1 MFAKHGVKAL
11 LVTEKYIPVVSVIF
25 PAGWSSAVLMLVG
38 VIDVTIACLLLVRN
52 RPWVLLYAGIYPFA
66 PLILSYIA
74 TGELEL
80 IGKIIIQLVAILA
93 LSTAP
98 AEVSFF
104 HKLKQHEAYTAKRN
118 TILGSLILLGP
129 SAVVSIVY
137 VLPDSMDFGILVSF
151 LMFLSFFAAVGLASM
166 FVKQDTT
173 DDYLVAGRGM
183 HPALAALS
191 AVSTWN
197 SGYMF
202 IGFIGFIYLM
212 GYSAIWIGIISTIG
226 QLVAW
231 AWLYKFIQKE
241 GNERGLRSLSSL
253 VADKAGAPE
262 AKLAA
267 VLSVFFLA
275 IYAAAQLTA
284 GGKALFV
291 MLNWPELVGILIG
304 FVLVVA
310 YCYAGGI
317 RASIWTDAAQS
328 CVMIIGSVILCWVAL
343 GNVGGFSGM
352 HEELESQSA
361 TLVNFL
367 PTDISLGISLYFLAF
382 FLGGLGVAGQP
393 QVVSRVMTLK
403 SDKDRKQAMVWFFV
417 WQTPFIALM
426 FIVGLASRVLF
437 TDGDFD
443 AELGLPTLAMDTL
456 PALGVGM
463 ILASIFAA
471 TMSTA
476 DSQVLACTAA
486 ITDDIEPKWRE
497 DHKTTKKVTLFVAA
511 AATLISI
518 AGLYIPG
525 GDSVFT
531 LVVLA
536 VYGLGGIFVPLLI
549 IRWMG
554 YKPDSF
560 HSITMMISAFV
571 GVIVWTVIGLGD
583 DVFPSV
589 PGVGAAFTAHIVMC
603 FVRGQSS
610 SNPFGR
616 FEITKDQRQR
626 FATVGV
632 VALCFIGIAEAA
644 YAIYA
649 PDSADDSNA
658 VAMYQIDGNFSFL
671 EIGSGTEII
680 TDTAQIMASTDGVD
694 ITALNVVGFE
704 ITTSHIDNEQPCN
717 FLATTEE
724 DEVGYE
730 GGIGDSIV
738 TDSGTQQN
746 LVSEAYFINSTIVG
760 ERTTSSKAS
769 IASLLDGG
777 EMGLGTYDFTIS
789 VVVNSGG
796 SAICQN
802 DDSDESVDWTISLIT
817 LEYTL
822 TEVKE

>member
-1 MFAKHGVKAL
+1 M
-11 LVTEKYIPVVSVIF
+11 
-25 PAGWSSAVLMLVG
+25 
-38 VIDVTIACLLLVRN
+38 D
-52 RPWVLLYAGIYPFA
+52 
-66 PLILSYIA
+66 
-74 TGELEL
+74 
-80 IGKIIIQLVAILA
+80 IG
-93 LSTAP
+93 
-98 AEVSFF
+98 
-104 HKLKQHEAYTAKRN
+104 
-118 TILGSLILLGP
+118 ILL
-129 SAVVSIVY
+129 
-137 VLPDSMDFGILVSF
+137 SF
-151 LMFLSFFAAVGLASM
+151 LLFLGFFAGVGLASM
-166 FVKQDTT
+166 RVKQDTT

-212 GYSAIWIGIISTIG
+212 GYSAIWIGVISTIG

-253 VADKAGAPE
+253 VSEKAGAPE

-267 VLSVFFLA
+267 VLSVFFLS

-291 MLNWPELVGILIG
+291 MLGWPELVGILIG

-328 CVMIIGSVILCWVAL
+328 CVMIVGSVILCWVAL

-352 HEELESQSA
+352 HTELESQSA

-367 PTDISLGISLYFLAF
+367 PTDISLGISLYLLAF

-403 SDKDRKQAMVWFFV
+403 SDEDRKQAMIWFFV

-443 AELGLPTLAMDTL
+443 AELGLPALAMDTL

-486 ITDDIEPKWRE
+486 ITDDIKPEWRE
-497 DHKTTKKVTLFVAA
+497 DHKTTKKVTLYVAA
-511 AATLISI
+511 AATMISI
-518 AGLYIPG
+518 GGLYVPG
-525 GDSVFT
+525 GDSVFA

-554 YKPDSF
+554 YKPDTF
-560 HSITMMISAFV
+560 HSIAMMISAFS
-571 GVIVWTVIGLGD
+571 GVIVWTFLGLGG

-589 PGVGAAFTAHIVMC
+589 PGVGSAFIAHFIMC
-603 FVRGQSS
+603 AVREDSA

-616 FEITKDQRQR
+616 FEISQERQRQ
-626 FATVGV
+626 FTTVGII
-632 VALCFIGIAEAA
+632 ALCFIGVAEGA
-644 YAIYA
+644 YAVYG
-649 PDSADDSNA
+649 PDSDENSDANRI
-658 VAMYQIDGNFSFL
+658 AMYQIDGNFTL
-671 EIGSGTEII
+671 IEIGSGTEAIS
-680 TDTAQIMASTDGVD
+680 DTAQVSASSDAVD
-694 ITALNVVGFE
+694 LSGLNVVGFHMA
-704 ITTSHIDNEQPCN
+704 TSHIDNEQPCN
-717 FLATTEE
+717 GAASTED
-724 DEVGYE
+724 DEVAYN
-730 GGIGDSIV
+730 GGIKEIQV
-738 TDSGTQQN
+738 TNSGTQQN
-746 LVSEAYFINSTIVG
+746 LESSGYWIDNDIIGSTTNG
-760 ERTTSSKAS
+760 TSSE
-769 IASLLDGG
+769 INQLLDGG
-777 EMGLGTYDFTIS
+777 DFGIGEYAFTIS
-789 VVVNSGG
+789 VTVNDGG
-796 SAICQN
+796 AELPFPPCSN
-802 DDSDESVDWTISLIT
+802 GDSDESVDWTISLIT
-817 LEYTL
+817 LDYTL
-822 TEVKE
+822 TEVKS

>member
-1 MFAKHGVKAL
+1 M
-11 LVTEKYIPVVSVIF
+11 
-25 PAGWSSAVLMLVG
+25 
-38 VIDVTIACLLLVRN
+38 D
-52 RPWVLLYAGIYPFA
+52 
-66 PLILSYIA
+66 
-74 TGELEL
+74 
-80 IGKIIIQLVAILA
+80 IG
-93 LSTAP
+93 
-98 AEVSFF
+98 
-104 HKLKQHEAYTAKRN
+104 
-118 TILGSLILLGP
+118 ILL
-129 SAVVSIVY
+129 
-137 VLPDSMDFGILVSF
+137 SF
-151 LMFLSFFAAVGLASM
+151 LLFLGFFAGVGLASM
-166 FVKQDTT
+166 RVKQDTT

-212 GYSAIWIGIISTIG
+212 GYSAIWIGVISTIG

-253 VADKAGAPE
+253 VSEKAGAPE

-267 VLSVFFLA
+267 VLSVFFLS

-291 MLNWPELVGILIG
+291 MLGWPELVGILIG

-328 CVMIIGSVILCWVAL
+328 CVMIVGSVILCWVAL

-352 HEELESQSA
+352 HTELESQSA

-367 PTDISLGISLYFLAF
+367 PTDISLGISLYLLAF

-403 SDKDRKQAMVWFFV
+403 SDEDRKQAMIWFFV

-443 AELGLPTLAMDTL
+443 AELGLPALAMDTL

-486 ITDDIEPKWRE
+486 ITDDIKPEWRE
-497 DHKTTKKVTLFVAA
+497 DHKTTKKVTLYVAA
-511 AATLISI
+511 AATMISI
-518 AGLYIPG
+518 GGLYVPG
-525 GDSVFT
+525 GDSVFA

-554 YKPDSF
+554 YKPDTF
-560 HSITMMISAFV
+560 HSIAMMISAFS
-571 GVIVWTVIGLGD
+571 GVIVWTFLGLGG

-589 PGVGAAFTAHIVMC
+589 PGVGSAFIAHFIMC
-603 FVRGQSS
+603 AVREDSA

-616 FEITKDQRQR
+616 FEISQERQRQ
-626 FATVGV
+626 FTTVGII
-632 VALCFIGIAEAA
+632 ALCFIGVAEGA
-644 YAIYA
+644 YAVYG
-649 PDSADDSNA
+649 PDSGEDSDENR
-658 VAMYQIDGNFSFL
+658 VAMYQIDGNFTL
-671 EIGSGTEII
+671 IEIGSGTEVIS
-680 TDTAQIMASTDGVD
+680 DTAQVTASSDAVD
-694 ITALNVVGFE
+694 LSGLNVVGFQMM
-704 ITTSHIDNEQPCN
+704 TSHTDNEQPCN
-717 FLATTEE
+717 GAASTED
-724 DEVGYE
+724 DEVAYN
-730 GGIGDSIV
+730 GGIKEIQV
-738 TDSGTQQN
+738 TNSGTQQN
-746 LVSEAYFINSTIVG
+746 LESSGYWIDNDIIGSTTNG
-760 ERTTSSKAS
+760 TSSE
-769 IASLLDGG
+769 INQLLDGG
-777 EMGLGTYDFTIS
+777 DFGIGEYAFTIS
-789 VVVNSGG
+789 VTVNDGG
-796 SAICQN
+796 AELPFPPCSN
-802 DDSDESVDWTISLIT
+802 GDSDESVDWTISLIT
-817 LEYTL
+817 LDYTL
-822 TEVKE
+822 TEVKS

>member
-1 MFAKHGVKAL
+1 M
-11 LVTEKYIPVVSVIF
+11 
-25 PAGWSSAVLMLVG
+25 
-38 VIDVTIACLLLVRN
+38 D
-52 RPWVLLYAGIYPFA
+52 
-66 PLILSYIA
+66 
-74 TGELEL
+74 
-80 IGKIIIQLVAILA
+80 IG
-93 LSTAP
+93 
-98 AEVSFF
+98 
-104 HKLKQHEAYTAKRN
+104 
-118 TILGSLILLGP
+118 ILL
-129 SAVVSIVY
+129 
-137 VLPDSMDFGILVSF
+137 SF
-151 LMFLSFFAAVGLASM
+151 LLFLGFFAGVGLASM
-166 FVKQDTT
+166 RVKQDTT

-212 GYSAIWIGIISTIG
+212 GYSAIWIGVISTIG

-253 VADKAGAPE
+253 VSEKAGAPE

-267 VLSVFFLA
+267 VLSVFFLS

-291 MLNWPELVGILIG
+291 MLGWPELVGILIG

-328 CVMIIGSVILCWVAL
+328 CVMIVGSVILCWVAL
-343 GNVGGFSGM
+343 DNVGGFSGM
-352 HEELESQSA
+352 HTELESQSA

-367 PTDISLGISLYFLAF
+367 PTDISLGISLYLLAF

-403 SDKDRKQAMVWFFV
+403 SDEDRKQAMIWFFV

-443 AELGLPTLAMDTL
+443 AELGLPALAMDTL

-486 ITDDIEPKWRE
+486 ITDDIKPEWRE
-497 DHKTTKKVTLFVAA
+497 DHKTTKKVTLYVAA
-511 AATLISI
+511 AATMISI
-518 AGLYIPG
+518 GGLYVPG
-525 GDSVFT
+525 GDSVFA

-554 YKPDSF
+554 YKPDTF
-560 HSITMMISAFV
+560 HSIAMMISAFS
-571 GVIVWTVIGLGD
+571 GVIVWTFLGLGG

-589 PGVGAAFTAHIVMC
+589 PGVGSAFIAHFIMC
-603 FVRGQSS
+603 AVREDSA

-616 FEITKDQRQR
+616 FEISQERQRQ
-626 FATVGV
+626 FTTVGII
-632 VALCFIGIAEAA
+632 ALCFIGVAEGA
-644 YAIYA
+644 YAVYG
-649 PDSADDSNA
+649 PDSGEDSDANR
-658 VAMYQIDGNFSFL
+658 VNMYQIDGNFTL
-671 EIGSGTEII
+671 IEIGSGTEVIS
-680 TDTAQIMASTDGVD
+680 DTAQVSASSDAVD
-694 ITALNVVGFE
+694 LSGLNVVGFHMA
-704 ITTSHIDNEQPCN
+704 TSHTDNEQPCN
-717 FLATTEE
+717 GAASTED
-724 DEVGYE
+724 DEVAYN
-730 GGIGDSIV
+730 GGIKEIQV
-738 TDSGTQQN
+738 TNSGTQQN
-746 LVSEAYFINSTIVG
+746 LESSGYWIDNDIIGSTTNG
-760 ERTTSSKAS
+760 TSSE
-769 IASLLDGG
+769 INQLLDGG
-777 EMGLGTYDFTIS
+777 DFGIGEYAFTIS
-789 VVVNSGG
+789 VTVNDGG
-796 SAICQN
+796 AELPFPPCSN
-802 DDSDESVDWTISLIT
+802 GDSDESVDWTISLIT
-817 LEYTL
+817 LDYTL
-822 TEVKE
+822 TEVKS

>member
-1 MFAKHGVKAL
+1 M
-11 LVTEKYIPVVSVIF
+11 
-25 PAGWSSAVLMLVG
+25 
-38 VIDVTIACLLLVRN
+38 D
-52 RPWVLLYAGIYPFA
+52 
-66 PLILSYIA
+66 
-74 TGELEL
+74 
-80 IGKIIIQLVAILA
+80 IG
-93 LSTAP
+93 
-98 AEVSFF
+98 
-104 HKLKQHEAYTAKRN
+104 
-118 TILGSLILLGP
+118 ILL
-129 SAVVSIVY
+129 
-137 VLPDSMDFGILVSF
+137 SF
-151 LMFLSFFAAVGLASM
+151 LLFLGFFAGVGLASM
-166 FVKQDTT
+166 RVKQDTT

-212 GYSAIWIGIISTIG
+212 GYSAIWIGVISTIG

-253 VADKAGAPE
+253 VSEKAGAPE

-267 VLSVFFLA
+267 VLSVFFLS

-291 MLNWPELVGILIG
+291 MLGWPELVGILIG

-328 CVMIIGSVILCWVAL
+328 CVMIVGSVILCWVAL

-352 HEELESQSA
+352 HTELESQSA

-367 PTDISLGISLYFLAF
+367 PTDISLGISLYLLAF

-403 SDKDRKQAMVWFFV
+403 SDEDRKQAMIWFFV

-443 AELGLPTLAMDTL
+443 AELGLPALAMDTL

-486 ITDDIEPKWRE
+486 ITDDIKPEWRE
-497 DHKTTKKVTLFVAA
+497 DHKTTKKVTLYVAA
-511 AATLISI
+511 AATMISI
-518 AGLYIPG
+518 GGLYVPG
-525 GDSVFT
+525 GDSVFA

-554 YKPDSF
+554 YKPDTF
-560 HSITMMISAFV
+560 HSIAMMISAFS
-571 GVIVWTVIGLGD
+571 GVIVWTFLGLGG

-589 PGVGAAFTAHIVMC
+589 PGVGSAFIAHFIMC
-603 FVRGQSS
+603 AVREDSA

-616 FEITKDQRQR
+616 FEISQDRQRQ
-626 FATVGV
+626 FTTVGII
-632 VALCFIGIAEAA
+632 ALCFIGVAEGA
-644 YAIYA
+644 YAVYG
-649 PDSADDSNA
+649 PDSGEDSDENR
-658 VAMYQIDGNFSFL
+658 VAMYQIDGNFTL
-671 EIGSGTEII
+671 IEIGSGTEVIS
-680 TDTAQIMASTDGVD
+680 DTAQVTASSDAVD
-694 ITALNVVGFE
+694 LSGLNVVGFHMA
-704 ITTSHIDNEQPCN
+704 TSHTDNEQPCN
-717 FLATTEE
+717 GAASTED
-724 DEVGYE
+724 DEVAYN
-730 GGIGDSIV
+730 GGIKEIQV
-738 TDSGTQQN
+738 TNSGTQQN
-746 LVSEAYFINSTIVG
+746 LESSGYWIDNDIIGSTTNST
-760 ERTTSSKAS
+760 SSE
-769 IASLLDGG
+769 INQLLDGG
-777 EMGLGTYDFTIS
+777 DFGIGEYAFTIS
-789 VVVNSGG
+789 VTVNDGG
-796 SAICQN
+796 AELPFPPCSN
-802 DDSDESVDWTISLIT
+802 GDSDESVDWTISLIT
-817 LEYTL
+817 LDYTL
-822 TEVKE
+822 TEVKS

>member
-1 MFAKHGVKAL
+1 M
-11 LVTEKYIPVVSVIF
+11 
-25 PAGWSSAVLMLVG
+25 
-38 VIDVTIACLLLVRN
+38 D
-52 RPWVLLYAGIYPFA
+52 
-66 PLILSYIA
+66 
-74 TGELEL
+74 
-80 IGKIIIQLVAILA
+80 IG
-93 LSTAP
+93 
-98 AEVSFF
+98 
-104 HKLKQHEAYTAKRN
+104 
-118 TILGSLILLGP
+118 ILL
-129 SAVVSIVY
+129 
-137 VLPDSMDFGILVSF
+137 SF
-151 LMFLSFFAAVGLASM
+151 LLFLGFFAGVGLASM
-166 FVKQDTT
+166 RVKQDTT

-212 GYSAIWIGIISTIG
+212 GYSAIWIGVISTIG

-253 VADKAGAPE
+253 VSEKAGAPE

-267 VLSVFFLA
+267 VLSVFFLS

-291 MLNWPELVGILIG
+291 MLGWPELVGILIG

-328 CVMIIGSVILCWVAL
+328 CVMIVGSVILCWVAL

-352 HEELESQSA
+352 HTELESQSA

-367 PTDISLGISLYFLAF
+367 PTDISLGISLYLLAF

-403 SDKDRKQAMVWFFV
+403 SDEDRKQAMIWFFV

-443 AELGLPTLAMDTL
+443 AELGLPALAMDTL

-486 ITDDIEPKWRE
+486 ITDDIKPEWRE
-497 DHKTTKKVTLFVAA
+497 DHKTTKKVTLYVAA
-511 AATLISI
+511 AATMISI
-518 AGLYIPG
+518 GGLYVPG
-525 GDSVFT
+525 GDSVFA

-554 YKPDSF
+554 YKPDTF
-560 HSITMMISAFV
+560 HSIAMMISAFS
-571 GVIVWTVIGLGD
+571 GVIVWTFLGLGG

-589 PGVGAAFTAHIVMC
+589 PGVGSAFIAHFIMC
-603 FVRGQSS
+603 AVREDSA

-616 FEITKDQRQR
+616 FEISQERQRQ
-626 FATVGV
+626 FTTVGII
-632 VALCFIGIAEAA
+632 ALCFIGVAEGA
-644 YAIYA
+644 YAVYG
-649 PDSADDSNA
+649 PDSDENSDANRI
-658 VAMYQIDGNFSFL
+658 AMYQIDGNFTL
-671 EIGSGTEII
+671 IEIGSGTEAIS
-680 TDTAQIMASTDGVD
+680 DTAQVSASSDAVD
-694 ITALNVVGFE
+694 LSGLNVVGFHMA
-704 ITTSHIDNEQPCN
+704 TSHIDNEQPCN
-717 FLATTEE
+717 GAASTED
-724 DEVGYE
+724 DEVAYN
-730 GGIGDSIV
+730 GGIKEIQV
-738 TDSGTQQN
+738 TNSGTQQN
-746 LVSEAYFINSTIVG
+746 LESSGYWIDNDIIGSTTNSSSSEINQ
-760 ERTTSSKAS
+760 
-769 IASLLDGG
+769 LLDGG
-777 EMGLGTYDFTIS
+777 DFGIGDYEFTIS
-789 VVVNSGG
+789 VTVNDGG
-796 SAICQN
+796 AELPFPPCSN
-802 DDSDESVDWTISLIT
+802 GDSDESVDWTISLIT
-817 LEYTL
+817 LDYTL
-822 TEVKE
+822 TEVKS

>member
-1 MFAKHGVKAL
+1 MD
-11 LVTEKYIPVVSVIF
+11 
-25 PAGWSSAVLMLVG
+25 VG
-38 VIDVTIACLLLVRN
+38 
-52 RPWVLLYAGIYPFA
+52 
-66 PLILSYIA
+66 
-74 TGELEL
+74 
-80 IGKIIIQLVAILA
+80 
-93 LSTAP
+93 
-98 AEVSFF
+98 
-104 HKLKQHEAYTAKRN
+104 
-118 TILGSLILLGP
+118 ILL
-129 SAVVSIVY
+129 
-137 VLPDSMDFGILVSF
+137 SF
-151 LMFLSFFAAVGLASM
+151 LLFLGFFAGVGLASM
-166 FVKQDTT
+166 RVKQDTT

-212 GYSAIWIGIISTIG
+212 GYSAIWIGVISTIG

-231 AWLYKFIQKE
+231 IWLYKFIQKE

-253 VADKAGAPE
+253 VSEKAGAPE

-267 VLSVFFLA
+267 VLSVFFLS

-291 MLNWPELVGILIG
+291 MLGWPELIGILIG

-328 CVMIIGSVILCWVAL
+328 CVMIVGSVILCWVAL

-352 HEELESQSA
+352 HGQLESQSSQ
-361 TLVNFL
+361 LVNFL
-367 PTDISLGISLYFLAF
+367 PADISLGISLYLLAF

-403 SDKDRKQAMVWFFV
+403 SDEDRKQAMIWFFV

-426 FIVGLASRVLF
+426 FVVGLASRVLF
-437 TDGDFD
+437 TDGNFD
-443 AELGLPTLAMDTL
+443 AELGLPALAMDTL

-486 ITDDIEPKWRE
+486 ITDDIKPEWRE
-497 DHKTTKKVTLFVAA
+497 DHKATKKVTLYVAA
-511 AATLISI
+511 AATSISI

-525 GDSVFT
+525 GDSVFA

-554 YKPDSF
+554 YKPDTF
-560 HSITMMISAFV
+560 HSIAMMISAFS
-571 GVIVWTVIGLGD
+571 GVIIWTLLGLGG

-589 PGVGAAFTAHIVMC
+589 PGVGSAFIAHFIMC
-603 FVRGQSS
+603 AIREDSA

-616 FEITKDQRQR
+616 FEISQDGRRQ
-626 FATVGV
+626 FATIGV
-632 VALCFIGIAEAA
+632 VALCFIGVAEAA
-644 YAIYA
+644 YAVYA
-649 PDSADDSNA
+649 PTSDHDSDSNR
-658 VAMYQIDGNFSFL
+658 VAMYQVDGNFSFV
-671 EIGSGTEII
+671 EIGSGTEVIS
-680 TDTAQIMASTDGVD
+680 DTAQITASSDAVD
-694 ITALNVVGFE
+694 VSGLNVVGFK
-704 ITTSHIDNEQPCN
+704 IITSHTDNEQACN
-717 FLATTEE
+717 FLANTEE
-724 DEVGYE
+724 DEVGYQ
-730 GGIGDSIV
+730 GGIGDVSV
-738 TDSGTQQN
+738 ENSGTEQS
-746 LVSEAYFINSTIVG
+746 LESEGYWIDSTLLGTTTENSANGIG
-760 ERTTSSKAS
+760 ALLNGG
-769 IASLLDGG
+769 SL
-777 EMGLGTYDFTIS
+777 GLGTYEFTIN

-796 SAICQN
+796 SPVCQN
-802 DDSDESVDWTISLIT
+802 EDSDESVDWSVSLIV
-817 LEYTL
+817 LDYTL
-822 TEVKE
+822 TEVKA

>member
-1 MFAKHGVKAL
+1 M
-11 LVTEKYIPVVSVIF
+11 
-25 PAGWSSAVLMLVG
+25 
-38 VIDVTIACLLLVRN
+38 D
-52 RPWVLLYAGIYPFA
+52 
-66 PLILSYIA
+66 
-74 TGELEL
+74 
-80 IGKIIIQLVAILA
+80 IG
-93 LSTAP
+93 
-98 AEVSFF
+98 
-104 HKLKQHEAYTAKRN
+104 
-118 TILGSLILLGP
+118 ILL
-129 SAVVSIVY
+129 
-137 VLPDSMDFGILVSF
+137 SF
-151 LMFLSFFAAVGLASM
+151 LLFLGFFAGVGLASM
-166 FVKQDTT
+166 RVKQDTT

-212 GYSAIWIGIISTIG
+212 GYSAIWIGVISTIG
-226 QLVAW
+226 QFVAW

-253 VADKAGAPE
+253 VAEKAGAPE

-328 CVMIIGSVILCWVAL
+328 CVMIVGSVILCWVAL

-352 HEELESQSA
+352 HENLESQSA

-367 PTDISLGISLYFLAF
+367 PTDISLGISLYFVAF

-403 SDKDRKQAMVWFFV
+403 SDKDRKQAMIWFFV

-443 AELGLPTLAMDTL
+443 AELGLPALAMDTL

-486 ITDDIEPKWRE
+486 ITDDIKPEWRE
-497 DHKTTKKVTLFVAA
+497 DHKTTKKVTLYVAA

-560 HSITMMISAFV
+560 HSIVMMISAFT
-571 GVIVWTVIGLGD
+571 GVIIWTLLGLGE

-603 FVRGQSS
+603 LMRNDSA

-616 FEITKDQRQR
+616 FEITQDQRKR
-626 FATVGV
+626 FVTFGI
-632 VALCFIGIAEAA
+632 VALCFVGVAEGTYAA
-644 YAIYA
+644 YG
-649 PDSADDSNA
+649 PDSDSNA
-658 VAMYQIDGNFSFL
+658 NANRVAMYQIDGEFAFL
-671 EIGSGTEII
+671 EIGSGTEVIS
-680 TDTAQIMASTDGVD
+680 DSAQVTASSDAID
-694 ITALNVVGFE
+694 ITGLNIVGFQ
-704 ITTSHIDNEQPCN
+704 IATSHTDNEQACN
-717 FLATTEE
+717 FAASTED
-724 DEVGYE
+724 DEISYE
-730 GGIGDSIV
+730 GGIGDFIV
-738 TDSGTQQN
+738 SNSGTEQN
-746 LVSEAYFINSTIVG
+746 LDSSEYWIDSSLIGTTQNGSTNSLAV
-760 ERTTSSKAS
+760 
-769 IASLLDGG
+769 LLDGG
-777 EMGLGTYDFTIS
+777 ASGIGGYEFTIS
-789 VVVNSGG
+789 AIINEGG
-796 SAICQN
+796 SELPLPPCQN
-802 DDSDESVDWTISLIT
+802 DDSDESVDWTISLIA
-817 LEYTL
+817 LNYTL
-822 TEVKE
+822 TEIKS

>member
-1 MFAKHGVKAL
+1 M
-11 LVTEKYIPVVSVIF
+11 
-25 PAGWSSAVLMLVG
+25 
-38 VIDVTIACLLLVRN
+38 D
-52 RPWVLLYAGIYPFA
+52 
-66 PLILSYIA
+66 
-74 TGELEL
+74 TG
-80 IGKIIIQLVAILA
+80 
-93 LSTAP
+93 
-98 AEVSFF
+98 
-104 HKLKQHEAYTAKRN
+104 
-118 TILGSLILLGP
+118 ILL
-129 SAVVSIVY
+129 
-137 VLPDSMDFGILVSF
+137 SF
-151 LMFLSFFAAVGLASM
+151 LLFLGFFAGVGLASM
-166 FVKQDTT
+166 RVKQDTT

-212 GYSAIWIGIISTIG
+212 GYSAIWIGVISTIG

-253 VADKAGAPE
+253 VAEKAGAPE

-267 VLSVFFLA
+267 VLSVFFLS

-291 MLNWPELVGILIG
+291 MLGWPELVGILIG

-343 GNVGGFSGM
+343 GNGGGFSGM
-352 HEELESQSA
+352 HSELESQST

-367 PTDISLGISLYFLAF
+367 PTDISLGISLYLLAF

-393 QVVSRVMTLK
+393 QVVSRVMTLN
-403 SDKDRKQAMVWFFV
+403 SDEDRKQAMIWFFV

-437 TDGDFD
+437 TEGDFD
-443 AELGLPTLAMDTL
+443 AELGLPALAMDTL

-486 ITDDIEPKWRE
+486 ITDDIKPEWRE
-497 DHKTTKKVTLFVAA
+497 NHKTTKIVTLYVAA
-511 AATLISI
+511 AATMISI
-518 AGLYIPG
+518 AGLYVPG
-525 GDSVFT
+525 GDSVFA

-554 YKPDSF
+554 YKPDTF
-560 HSITMMISAFV
+560 HSIVMMISAFS
-571 GVIVWTVIGLGD
+571 GVIVWTLLGLGD

-589 PGVGAAFTAHIVMC
+589 PGVGSAFIAHFIMC
-603 FVRGQSS
+603 AVRDDSA
-610 SNPFGR
+610 SNPLGR
-616 FEITKDQRQR
+616 FEISPEQRDL

-632 VALCFIGIAEAA
+632 IALCFLGVAEGA
-644 YAIYA
+644 YAVYG
-649 PDSADDSNA
+649 PDSSEDSDANM
-658 VAMYQIDGNFSFL
+658 VAMYQIDGNFTLL
-671 EIGSGTEII
+671 EIGSGTEVI
-680 TDTAQIMASTDGVD
+680 TDSAQISASSDAVD
-694 ITALNVVGFE
+694 VSGLNVVGFR
-704 ITTSHIDNEQPCN
+704 IATSHTDNEQACN
-717 FLATTEE
+717 FLANTED

-730 GGIGDSIV
+730 GGIQDFNVS
-738 TDSGTQQN
+738 DSGVQEN
-746 LVSEAYFINSTIVG
+746 LESELYFINQSLVGST
-760 ERTTSSKAS
+760 TNSSS
-769 IASLLDGG
+769 SEIDASLTGG
-777 EMGLGTYDFTIS
+777 DSGIGTYDFTIS

-796 SAICQN
+796 SPVCQN
-802 DDSDESVDWTISLIT
+802 GDSDESVDWIVSLII
-817 LEYTL
+817 LDYTL